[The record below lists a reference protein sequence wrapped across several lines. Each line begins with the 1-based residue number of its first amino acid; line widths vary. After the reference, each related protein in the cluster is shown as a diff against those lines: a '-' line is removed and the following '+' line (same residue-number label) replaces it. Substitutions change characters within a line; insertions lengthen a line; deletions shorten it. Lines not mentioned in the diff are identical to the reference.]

1 MNNPPTSQKG
11 MSSQNESTQAFAKL
25 PKVFFNEEAPQ
36 YPQYKHLT
44 AQHILAYTLMR
55 DRLQLSIIKQMQDEN
70 GTPFIC
76 YDLRNVAADVRCGEK
91 KAGQLVNDLD
101 NMGLIHKVRQGLGKP
116 NRIYVHDVL
125 ETEPSKR
132 LDRTRSKDGQE
143 PQEEQLKSCQENIAE
158 PSNGQTRPVGGTVPE
173 QSNGQSNKTDKN
185 NTEIS
190 KTDNSNTDSNDTEI
204 SKTDNSNYSVN
215 GNERALDGGL
225 MTSDAKDYLLARN
238 EESLVD
244 EVRRLLFK
252 LMRMT
257 PKTICIDN
265 REMNGDVVSERLKN
279 ISITQ
284 IETALNR
291 VEGNKYSEE
300 ERREHLTAELYH
312 VTQETSNQTVQAGVT
327 DSSYQTASQTS
338 NTDALAGISK
348 ETQEQ
353 NKKELEQMYAEFGD
367 LWN

>member
-1 MNNPPTSQKG
+1 
-11 MSSQNESTQAFAKL
+11 MSNSITTPNETFGQSESTQAFAKL
-25 PKVFFNEEAPQ
+25 PKVFFDEKAPQ

-55 DRLQLSIIKQMQDEN
+55 DRLQLSITKQMKDEN
-70 GTPFIC
+70 GTPFIY
-76 YDLRNVAADVRCGEK
+76 YDLENIASAVRCRAK
-91 KAGQLVNDLD
+91 KAGKLVDELD
-101 NMGLIHKVRQGLGKP
+101 KAGLIHKVRQGLGKP
-116 NRIYVHDVL
+116 NLIYVYDVL
-125 ETEPSKR
+125 QASPSNR
-132 LDRTRSKDGQE
+132 QFQTSPADSPD
-143 PQEEQLKSCQENIAE
+143 
-158 PSNGQTRPVGGTVPE
+158 PSNGQFKTRPTDSSRSVERTVQDP
-173 QSNGQSNKTDKN
+173 SNGQSNKTDKN

-291 VEGNKYSEE
+291 VGGNKYSEE